1 MGFRKKLVKIFLH
14 TACLCPI
21 GWNRKVDETMKME
34 AVWRALPRR
43 IREKVTEKEL
53 ESVQEIRL
61 RCGQP
66 VLLRKEGRQI
76 HLMGERVS
84 AAELR
89 ETVSLLSAYSL
100 YAFEEEMRQG
110 YLTLEGGHRVGFCG
124 KTVMENGEIRT
135 LKQINALNIRIA
147 REQKGWG
154 EAFLPDLMEGERFC
168 HTLIVSPPG
177 CGKTTLLRDIVR
189 CLSERTLMVGVV
201 DERGEIAPLRD
212 GVPQMD
218 VGQCTDVLEGCPKA
232 KGMILLLRSMS
243 PDVIAVDELGRQEDV
258 DAVQE
263 VLHCGVKLIATAH
276 GYDFEDIQNRLR
288 PLVQGGIFERYVFL
302 SNRNG
307 TGTLEQ
313 ILNKEGNI
321 IRKGEGE

>member
-1 MGFRKKLVKIFLH
+1 
-14 TACLCPI
+14 
-21 GWNRKVDETMKME
+21 MKTE

-43 IREKVTEKEL
+43 IREKIREKEL
-53 ESVQEIRL
+53 EHVQEIRL

-66 VLLRKEGRQI
+66 VLLKEEGRI
-76 HLMGERVS
+76 RLLEERVS

-89 ETVSLLSAYSL
+89 ETVSILSAYSL
-100 YAFEEEMRQG
+100 YAFEEELRQG
-110 YLTLEGGHRVGFCG
+110 YLTIEGGHRVGFCG
-124 KTVMENGEIRT
+124 KAVMENGEIRT

-154 EAFLPDLMEGERFC
+154 EMILPDLMEGERFY

-177 CGKTTLLRDIVR
+177 CGKTTHLRDIVR
-189 CLSERTLMVGVV
+189 CLSERMLMVGVV

-218 VGQCTDVLEGCPKA
+218 VGRCTDILEGCPKA
-232 KGMILLLRSMS
+232 KGMVLLLRSMS
-243 PDVIAVDELGRQEDV
+243 PDVIAVDELGRREDV
-258 DAVQE
+258 DAVYE

-276 GYDFEDIQNRLR
+276 GYDFDDIQNRLQ
-288 PLVQGGIFERYVFL
+288 PFLQKNIFERYLFL

-307 TGTLEQ
+307 TGTLEM
-313 ILNKEGNI
+313 ILDKEGNI
-321 IRKGEGE
+321 IRKGEAE

>member
-1 MGFRKKLVKIFLH
+1 
-14 TACLCPI
+14 
-21 GWNRKVDETMKME
+21 MKTE

-43 IREKVTEKEL
+43 IREKIREKEL
-53 ESVQEIRL
+53 EHVQEIRL

-66 VLLRKEGRQI
+66 VLLKEEGRI
-76 HLMGERVS
+76 RLLEERVS

-89 ETVSLLSAYSL
+89 ETVSILSAYSL
-100 YAFEEEMRQG
+100 YAFEEELKQG
-110 YLTLEGGHRVGFCG
+110 YLTIEGGHRVGFCG
-124 KTVMENGEIRT
+124 KAVMENGEIRT

-154 EAFLPDLMEGERFC
+154 EMILPDLMEGERFY

-189 CLSERTLMVGVV
+189 CLSERMLMVGVV

-218 VGQCTDVLEGCPKA
+218 VGRCTDILEGCPKA
-232 KGMILLLRSMS
+232 KGMVLLLRSMS
-243 PDVIAVDELGRQEDV
+243 PDVIAVDELGRREDV
-258 DAVQE
+258 DAVYE

-276 GYDFEDIQNRLR
+276 GYDFDDIQNRLQ
-288 PLVQGGIFERYVFL
+288 PFLQKNIFERYLFL

-307 TGTLEQ
+307 TGTLEM
-313 ILNKEGNI
+313 ILDKEGNI
-321 IRKGEGE
+321 IRKGEAE